1 MIARKQQV
9 TEIIVKIFAFLRKDL
24 LTDASYR
31 LAFFAQLVFV
41 FMLTGAFYFFA
52 RMFAGITIPSLEPYG
67 GDYFPFVLVGLAFS
81 SYLGVAIG
89 SFAETIRSAQ
99 VLGTLEAL
107 LVTPTPASQLIVFS
121 SAYAFLAT
129 TLRVLLVLLVGT
141 LFFGVEFSH
150 ANWAGALLV
159 LALTVVSFSF
169 LGIFSAA
176 VVLVFK
182 RADPSAWLVQ
192 GLSYLL
198 GGVYYPVSVLPDW
211 ARTVADVLPI
221 THSLEAMRKLLILGE
236 SLSDVSRSILA
247 LVVFSA
253 VAGPLSLVAFS
264 LAIRRVKRDGTL
276 SHF

>member
-1 MIARKQQV
+1 M
-9 TEIIVKIFAFLRKDL
+9 TEIIVKLFAFLRKDL

-52 RMFAGITIPSLEPYG
+52 RMFAGITIPALEPYG
-67 GDYFPFVLVGLAFS
+67 GEYFPFVLVGIAFS
-81 SYLGVAIG
+81 SYLGVAIQ
-89 SFAETIRSAQ
+89 SFAETIRSSQ

-107 LVTPTPASQLIVFS
+107 LVTPTSASQIIVFS

-129 TLRVLLVLLVGT
+129 TLRVVLVLLAGA
-141 LFFGVEFSH
+141 LFFGVRFPH

-159 LALTVVSFSF
+159 LLLTVVSFSF
-169 LGIFSAA
+169 LGIFSAS

-221 THSLEAMRKLLILGE
+221 THSLEAMRRLLIQGAG
-236 SLSDVSRSILA
+236 LSDVSHSILA
-247 LVVFSA
+247 LAIFSA
-253 VAGPLSLVAFS
+253 VAGPLSILSFS
-264 LAIRRVKRDGTL
+264 LALRRVKRDGTL

>member
-1 MIARKQQV
+1 MQPFELFTK
-9 TEIIVKIFAFLRKDL
+9 TYAFLRKDFL
-24 LTDASYR
+24 IDTSYR

-41 FMLTGAFYFFA
+41 LMLTGAFYFFA
-52 RMFAGITIPSLEPYG
+52 RMFSGISIPSLEPYG
-67 GDYFPFVLVGLAFS
+67 GAYFSFVLVGLALS

-107 LVTPTPASQLIVFS
+107 LVTPTPASQLIVLS

-129 TLRVLLVLLVGT
+129 TLRVVLVLLVGVL
-141 LFFGVEFSH
+141 LFDVDFSR

-159 LALTVVSFSF
+159 LLLTIVSFAF

-211 ARTVADVLPI
+211 ARTVAEILPI
-221 THSLEAMRKLLILGE
+221 THSLEAMRRLLILGDG
-236 SLSDVSRSILA
+236 LSDVSHSILA
-247 LVVFSA
+247 LVIFSA
-253 VAGPLSLVAFS
+253 VAGPLSILSFS
-264 LAIRRVKRDGTL
+264 LAIRRVKKDGTL